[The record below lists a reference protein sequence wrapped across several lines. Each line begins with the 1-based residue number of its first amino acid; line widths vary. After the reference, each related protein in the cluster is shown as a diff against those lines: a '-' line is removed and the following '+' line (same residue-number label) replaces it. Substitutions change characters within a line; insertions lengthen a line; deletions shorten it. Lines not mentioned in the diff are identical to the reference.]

1 MEERKYELSP
11 SYGFIQKEYKRF
23 NDIKLFKDRSYL
35 FAFLKKIRIWYGTP
49 TKGDIDLNTKVILG
63 IECEYKILEGKII
76 KGERHIGKIVSDDVE
91 VKELEL
97 KEDDYFY
104 KFFVCFDEIIKY
116 IKLISYKGKIIEM
129 GNYDEK
135 LNIKASFNEEKNPHV
150 IQGFYGFYDDY
161 GLRAVGFQHVPK
173 FSIFVLKLIGILR
186 LRHKIKTDIKTRD
199 YWSDENN
206 LKKLDIAMRVIA
218 KSAFLPDGP
227 FSTIFKYWVS

>member
-1 MEERKYELSP
+1 MEEIKYELTP
-11 SYGFIQKEYKRF
+11 SYGYIQKEYKRF
-23 NDIKLFKDRSYL
+23 NDTKLFKDRSYL

-49 TKGDIDLNTKVILG
+49 AKGDIDLNSQVILG
-63 IECEYKILEGKII
+63 IECEYRILEGNII

-104 KFFVCFDEIIKY
+104 QFFVCFDDIIKY
-116 IKLISYKGKIIEM
+116 IKLISIKGHIIEI

-135 LNIKASFNEEKNPHV
+135 LNIKASFNEDKNPHV
-150 IQGFYGFYDDY
+150 IQSFYGFYDDY

-173 FSIFVLKLIGILR
+173 VSMYVLRLIGILR
-186 LRHKIKTDIKTRD
+186 LRHQIKTDMKIRD
-199 YWSDENN
+199 YWLDENN
-206 LKKLDIAMRVIA
+206 LKQLDIEMRVIVQ
-218 KSAFLPDGP
+218 SAFLPDGP

>member
-23 NDIKLFKDRSYL
+23 NDKKLFKDRSYL

-49 TKGDIDLNTKVILG
+49 VKGDIDLKTKAILG
-63 IECEYKILEGKII
+63 IECEYKILEGTII
-76 KGERHIGKIVSDDVE
+76 KGERYIGKIVSDDVE
-91 VKELEL
+91 VKELAL
-97 KEDDYFY
+97 KDDDYFY
-104 KFFVCFDEIIKY
+104 KFYVCFDEIVKY
-116 IKLISYKGKIIEM
+116 IKLVSYKGNSIEI

-135 LNIKASFNEEKNPHV
+135 LNIKASFNEEKSPHV
-150 IQGFYGFYDDY
+150 IQTFYGFYDDY

-173 FSIFVLKLIGILR
+173 FSMYVLKLIGLLR
-186 LRHKIKTDIKTRD
+186 LRHQIKHDEKIRD

-206 LKKLDIAMRVIA
+206 LKKLDISMRVIA

-227 FSTIFKYWVS
+227 FSTIFKFWIS